1 MKNFMVKLLIIILVE
16 ILLGYLNFMGYIDE
30 LEVNGFGCCVVVWV

>member
-1 MKNFMVKLLIIILVE
+1 MLIIELLIIILGE
-16 ILLGYLNFMGYIDE
+16 IFLGYLNIMGYIDE